1 MNEAMNAEGK
11 AVFWLLDC
19 PKWKHMTHQN
29 MRPFPLVEHYQ
40 TPLSVSEEI
49 KNWELPTG
57 LTKHSE
63 GPLNFSISIFSSF

>member
-29 MRPFPLVEHYQ
+29 MRPFPLVEQYQ
-40 TPLSVSEEI
+40 IPLFVSEEI
-49 KNWELPTG
+49 KNWELPPRP
-57 LTKHSE
+57 KHIE